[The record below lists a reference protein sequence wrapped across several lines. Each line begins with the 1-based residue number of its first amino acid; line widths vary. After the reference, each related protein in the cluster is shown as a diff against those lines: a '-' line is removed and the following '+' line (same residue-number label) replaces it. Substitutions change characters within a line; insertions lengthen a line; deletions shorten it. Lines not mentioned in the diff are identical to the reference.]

1 MAAATIDT
9 PYIAASFNVPEP
21 TLHSLLEAPTVELVQ
36 VLLEQLESKARE
48 YDSITAEKL
57 RSDVELENAVRTGE
71 VRARALKS
79 SLDKAL
85 KEVEQLRTKIN
96 DEGKFVLI

>member
-21 TLHSLLEAPTVELVQ
+21 TIQSLLDNPTVELVQ

-48 YDSITAEKL
+48 YDAISADKL
-57 RSDVELENAVRTGE
+57 RSDVGLENAVRTGE
-71 VRARALKS
+71 ARARALKA

-85 KEVEQLRTKIN
+85 KEVEELRTKVN
-96 DEGKFVLI
+96 NEG